1 MNNKNP
7 YSPKGLLKKEKLYN
21 LWIQKNIEKYFF
33 AILNI
38 DNFRYINDNF
48 GHSVGD
54 KFLINYGE
62 KLVKII
68 GDMGLVY
75 KFNGDE
81 FILLL
86 EKSKLKSVDSIIK
99 KIHKELNEIFYIDG
113 YEIIMTSSIGI
124 YEPHAGESIENS
136 IRKAFIALYQAKEKG
151 CNQYACYTQE
161 TEEEIKR
168 KSLLIIELRKNLQNK
183 NFKEFYIVYQPI
195 YSIEKNQIEEVEAL
209 IRWENPLLGSIPPS
223 EFIPVAEETGIIR
236 ELGYWLIDE
245 VIKHIKQWQKEGINL
260 RVAINLS
267 PKQVEEKEFLN
278 KIKNILKKEKI
289 EYKKVKFEITET
301 QILSLNKE
309 NQKILEEFIKLGT
322 DIAIDDFGEGYS
334 SIKNIVFFPINAI
347 KIDKSLVDFVHKDT
361 KIQLLISSFISFA
374 HQIGYQVTAE
384 GVENKEQFDRLI
396 KYGCDKIQGY
406 YIKEPVNEI
415 GLVNFI
421 KKL

>member
-62 KLVKII
+62 KLVEII

-113 YEIIMTSSIGI
+113 YKIIMTSSIGI

-151 CNQYACYTQE
+151 CNQYACYIQE

-168 KSLLIIELRKNLQNK
+168 KSLNNTNKLHSVII
-183 NFKEFYIVYQPI
+183 NF
-195 YSIEKNQIEEVEAL
+195 AL
-209 IRWENPLLGSIPPS
+209 
-223 EFIPVAEETGIIR
+223 
-236 ELGYWLIDE
+236 
-245 VIKHIKQWQKEGINL
+245 
-260 RVAINLS
+260 
-267 PKQVEEKEFLN
+267 
-278 KIKNILKKEKI
+278 
-289 EYKKVKFEITET
+289 
-301 QILSLNKE
+301 
-309 NQKILEEFIKLGT
+309 
-322 DIAIDDFGEGYS
+322 
-334 SIKNIVFFPINAI
+334 
-347 KIDKSLVDFVHKDT
+347 
-361 KIQLLISSFISFA
+361 
-374 HQIGYQVTAE
+374 
-384 GVENKEQFDRLI
+384 
-396 KYGCDKIQGY
+396 
-406 YIKEPVNEI
+406 
-415 GLVNFI
+415 
-421 KKL
+421 